1 MGIVTRC
8 GSGMAKAWDAL
19 AAGDPAGAQWSP
31 DEDAA
36 TVFAAAIPDS
46 YRAHPEIP
54 RNLGHFLD
62 RGSLIALDAALQAV
76 ESAGLGG
83 GSGDARRFAVADG
96 LPYRAPG
103 QATQFVGFGQLVGRT
118 LGVRGPVAAV
128 AGAEASGMAAIVAA
142 ARMVAGNEA
151 DAVIAGGAQ
160 AIQRPLLEHL
170 RAQGFAG
177 RQPARPF
184 DRSHN
189 GFVAG
194 EGAAYVVVEDED
206 HARQRGAP
214 ALAKIA
220 GFGQIF
226 DPSAEPLETSG
237 APEAGRAMQ
246 AALADAGYMQNQ
258 VDFLVSCADG
268 RPAVDFADGYGMK
281 RTFGRH
287 AYYAAVS
294 SVAGA
299 LGHTLAASGPL
310 SVALALEAMRR
321 QQVFPCAGFET
332 REEDLELAYVTA
344 ARDEK
349 LDCVLVTSLG
359 LGGTNVSL
367 LLHR

>member
-1 MGIVTRC
+1 MGVVTRC
-8 GSGMAKAWDAL
+8 GSGVAAAWDAL
-19 AAGDPAGAQWSP
+19 SAGQPAGAQWSP
-31 DEDAA
+31 DEHDA
-36 TVFAAAIPDS
+36 TYFAAAIPDS

-76 ESAGLGG
+76 ESAGLGAG
-83 GSGDARRFAVADG
+83 TGDARRFAVADG
-96 LPYRAPG
+96 LPYRVPG
-103 QATQFVGFGQLVGRT
+103 QATQFVGFGQLIGRT
-118 LGVRGPVAAV
+118 LGVRGPVALL

-142 ARMVAGNEA
+142 ARMVSGNEA
-151 DAVIAGGAQ
+151 DVVLAGASQ
-160 AIQRPLLEHL
+160 VLQRPLLEHL

-184 DRSHN
+184 DRMHS
-189 GFVAG
+189 GFVAA

-220 GFGQIF
+220 GFGQAF
-226 DPSAEPLETSG
+226 DPAAEPLETSG

-246 AALADAGYMQNQ
+246 AALAAAGYMQNQ
-258 VDFLVSCADG
+258 VDLLVSCADG

-299 LGHTLAASGPL
+299 LGHTLGASGPL
-310 SVALALEAMRR
+310 SVALALEAIRR
-321 QQVFPCAGFET
+321 QQVFPCTGFEAG
-332 REEDLELAYVTA
+332 EEDLELAYVTTT
-344 ARDEK
+344 RDEK